1 MAMITVP
8 QLKCDKRILL
18 IVVFLMV
25 IGTSLV
31 GSASSHFSGLRF
43 DDAYFLLKRHLFRIV
58 IAALFLLLACHIDY
72 RILRKPSPLAFG
84 VGVTM
89 LVALLIF
96 GHKVRDAER
105 WLTILQVTFQPAEI
119 ARLALVMFVAYWVA
133 RKGTELEDFK
143 RGFLPVALAVVVVLA
158 LIAAQPNYGSA
169 VATAAIAFLMLYLG
183 GARVR
188 HLLALAFA
196 MGGAAAV
203 RLMSVGYVRDRFLA
217 FLHQSEGI
225 DGANW
230 QIRQS
235 LIALGSG
242 GFFGAGIGGSR
253 QKLGWLPDA
262 HTDFIYSI
270 LGEELGL
277 LGTLAVSLA
286 FLLLALRALKIS
298 LNSGDRFGHMLAL
311 GIGCSIFVY
320 ALMNMLVA
328 TGLFPVTG
336 LPLPFLSYG
345 GSALVVNAFSV
356 GILLNV
362 SKKRRGQRLARNSRS
377 PA

>member
-25 IGTSLV
+25 IGASLV
-31 GSASSHFSGLRF
+31 GSAGSHFSGLRF
-43 DDAYFLLKRHLFRIV
+43 DDVYFLLKRHLVRIV
-58 IAALFLLLACHIDY
+58 IAAFFLLLACHIDY
-72 RILRKPSPLAFG
+72 RILRKPAPFAFG
-84 VGVTM
+84 VGVAM

-96 GHKVRDAER
+96 GHKVRDTER
-105 WLTILQVTFQPAEI
+105 WLTILQVTFQPVEV

-133 RKGTELEDFK
+133 RKGTALEDFK
-143 RGFLPVALAVVVVLA
+143 RGFLPVALAVVVVLG

-169 VATAAIAFLMLYLG
+169 FATAAIAFLMLYLG
-183 GARVR
+183 GARIR
-188 HLLALAFA
+188 HLLLLALA
-196 MGGAAAV
+196 MGSAAAV
-203 RLMSVGYVRDRFLA
+203 RLMGVGYVRDRFLA
-217 FLHQSEGI
+217 FLNQNEGLSDI
-225 DGANW
+225 NW

-242 GFFGAGIGGSR
+242 GIVGVGIGGSR

-262 HTDFIYSI
+262 HTDFIFSI
-270 LGEELGL
+270 LGEEMGL

-298 LNSGDRFGHMLAL
+298 FNSGDRFGHMLAV

-362 SKKRRGQRLARNSRS
+362 SKKRPGQRPARNGHS